1 MTEASHALPLQLFP
15 DIGVAAYLRNAWGD
29 DLPFRIR
36 CINDRKPLYE
46 DEELVI
52 VASPDPQSV
61 AECMK
66 INDMVP
72 SNVPMVLFNPRL
84 VSGALVTN
92 NTETLLQSV
101 GCCEAARCP
110 CMCPGVK
117 QLILVCVPQRARRC
131 NS

>member
-1 MTEASHALPLQLFP
+1 M
-15 DIGVAAYLRNAWGD
+15 AAYLRNAWGD

-66 INDMVP
+66 INEMVP
-72 SNVPMVLFNPRL
+72 AHVPMVLFNPRL
-84 VSGALVTN
+84 VSGALMITKN
-92 NTETLLQSV
+92 DTSLQPV
-101 GCCEAARCP
+101 RCC
-110 CMCPGVK
+110 
-117 QLILVCVPQRARRC
+117 
-131 NS
+131 